1 MRLRERRALITGAAS
16 GIGRATAVRFAEEG
30 CSVAVTGRRA
40 DRISDTA
47 AEARERGVEA
57 VTLQCDHTSSEDNQ
71 RCVREAV
78 ERLGGIDILVNNAG
92 VFDLEGIL
100 EPDPVRWRRVLDTNL
115 EAVYDLTHRV
125 VAHLG
130 EGASILNVSSV
141 CGYRPY
147 AGVLS
152 YCVSKA
158 ALDMFTKCLA
168 LELAPRKI
176 RVNSI
181 NPGVVVTELHTV
193 TNVIPEYDAFLE
205 RAKTT
210 HPLGR
215 VGQPEEVAALAVF
228 LASDEAGWI
237 TGGIHPIDGG
247 RALTSV
253 R

>member
-1 MRLRERRALITGAAS
+1 MRLQERRALVTGATS
-16 GIGRATAVRFAEEG
+16 GIGRAIAIRFAEEG

-40 DRISDTA
+40 DRVADTA
-47 AEARERGVEA
+47 ARAAERGVEVVA
-57 VTLQCDHTSSEDNQ
+57 VQCDHTAPEDNE

-78 ERLGGIDILVNNAG
+78 EGLGGIDILVNNAG
-92 VFDLEGIL
+92 VIELDGIL
-100 EPDPVRWRRVLDTNL
+100 EPQPERWRRVLDTNL
-115 EAVYDLTHRV
+115 EAVYDLTRRV
-125 VAHLG
+125 ASHLG

-147 AGVLS
+147 AGLLS

-158 ALDMFTKCLA
+158 AVDMLTRCLA

-176 RVNSI
+176 RVNAV

-193 TNVIPEYDAFLE
+193 KNAILEYDAFLE
-205 RAKTT
+205 RSKTT

-215 VGQPEEVAALAVF
+215 VGRPEEIAALAAF
-228 LASDEAGWI
+228 LVSDEAGWI
-237 TGGIHPIDGG
+237 TGGTFPIDGG
-247 RALTSV
+247 RGLSSA